1 MITRGRKEIK
11 KNCYEWEG
19 KLLFS
24 QNQDFMLVLFKN
36 KMQWCA
42 KKEVDYKKQTLATL
56 ITPNNLEQ
64 IKQY

>member
-1 MITRGRKEIK
+1 
-11 KNCYEWEG
+11 
-19 KLLFS
+19 
-24 QNQDFMLVLFKN
+24 
-36 KMQWCA
+36 MQWCA